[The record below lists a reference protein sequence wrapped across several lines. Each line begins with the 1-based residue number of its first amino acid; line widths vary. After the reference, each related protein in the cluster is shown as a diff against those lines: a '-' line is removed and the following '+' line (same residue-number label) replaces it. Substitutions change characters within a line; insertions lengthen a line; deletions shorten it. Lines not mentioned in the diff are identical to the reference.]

1 VGSSLIGQL
10 RILLG
15 LETAQFE
22 TGSRKVKKELSSM
35 RTSAELLTGALK
47 KIGVALTIGALVE
60 TTRRALEYAASLGE
74 TAQQLGVTTA
84 ALQEYRYIGTQVGI
98 SQEQM
103 DKSLAKLSVT
113 MGKARDGSKQQVGTF
128 KELSGVLGRDIL
140 KSAND
145 AGQAIPLIG
154 EALSKIEDPTRRS
167 RLELELFGKT
177 GQVLDTMLAG
187 GEESINNLRNAAHD
201 LGIVL
206 SDDQIQNA
214 DKTADKLAELKMV
227 LEARIAGAVADNA
240 AAIDSLVSSLV
251 TLVVWAGKAT
261 LAWRDFM
268 LAGKMKHAQAYAD
281 AAQTPQERMRGL
293 QMVSDIADER
303 YRLSLAAEGKTMP
316 GTIQKP
322 KIVGTTGGAGAGKV
336 SGGGRHSRGTDH
348 TEQLAKEAERTKYEL
363 DRQEIEGKRDLVS
376 AQRDLTIDTED
387 RFTLGLQ
394 LLQIEHD
401 QRAAEIEHNLKMVEL
416 DKTISAQKKAEAA
429 AGAKK
434 QLAVNDQLLDL
445 RQQGAWLQAAL
456 AREQDFN
463 LTEAAAFA
471 ARRDRL
477 QSEEQLAT
485 TTAERRRIELQL
497 LDLAYQEKKEA
508 LERVINGKSMG
519 QYTHTAD
526 ERTRAELELGA
537 LGGRYNLDRANV
549 LHSTA
554 GPLEQLRASIPD
566 TAAKMNEA
574 LETVAAQGLQNL
586 NDGLAQASA
595 SWIKMGGVGG
605 DVLRQLYTSLMKL
618 VFSKGL
624 SALIGALGRVA
635 GRIGGETP
643 PPMANTP
650 GMATGGSMIIGGM
663 AGIDQNML
671 SMNGAPLARVSQG
684 ERLTVSPSNDRGGR
698 GGNTYV
704 LQGNLLTPEFWSQ
717 IQAMDD
723 SAAARGAD
731 GGLALSKRA
740 FGRSTRR
747 RIR

>member
-154 EALSKIEDPTRRS
+154 EALSKMEDPTRRS

-206 SDDQIQNA
+206 SDEQIQNA

-251 TLVVWAGKAT
+251 TLVTWAGKAT
-261 LAWRDFM
+261 LAWRDLM
-268 LAGKMKHAQAYAD
+268 LASKMKHAQAYAD
-281 AAQTPQERMRGL
+281 AAQTPGERMRGL

-303 YRLSLAAEGKTMP
+303 YKLSLAYAGKTQP
-316 GTIQKP
+316 GVIQKP
-322 KIVGTTGGAGAGKV
+322 KIVGTTGGAGAGRT
-336 SGGGRHSRGTDH
+336 GGGHHRAGADH

-363 DRQEIEGKRDLVS
+363 DRQEIEGKKDLLS
-376 AQRDLTIDTED
+376 AQRDLTVDTED
-387 RFTLGLQ
+387 RFTLSLQ
-394 LLQIEHD
+394 LLQMEHD
-401 QRAAEIEHNLKMVEL
+401 QRVLEIGHNLKMVEL
-416 DKTISAQKKAEAA
+416 DKTISAQKKIEAA

-434 QLAVNDQLLDL
+434 QLELNDQLLDL
-445 RQQGAWLQAAL
+445 RNQGAWMQAAL
-456 AREQDFN
+456 AREQDFDR
-463 LTEAAAFA
+463 TEAAAFD
-471 ARRDRL
+471 ARRSRL
-477 QSEEQLAT
+477 QAEEQLARRPPSGAGSSSSCWT
-485 TTAERRRIELQL
+485 SPTRSGRKRSSASSTA
-497 LDLAYQEKKEA
+497 
-508 LERVINGKSMG
+508 STMG

-526 ERTRAELELGA
+526 ERNRARIELDGCARRQTIWTGPTCSRARPVRSSNCAPAFPTR
-537 LGGRYNLDRANV
+537 
-549 LHSTA
+549 
-554 GPLEQLRASIPD
+554 P
-566 TAAKMNEA
+566 
-574 LETVAAQGLQNL
+574 
-586 NDGLAQASA
+586 
-595 SWIKMGGVGG
+595 
-605 DVLRQLYTSLMKL
+605 
-618 VFSKGL
+618 
-624 SALIGALGRVA
+624 
-635 GRIGGETP
+635 
-643 PPMANTP
+643 
-650 GMATGGSMIIGGM
+650 
-663 AGIDQNML
+663 
-671 SMNGAPLARVSQG
+671 
-684 ERLTVSPSNDRGGR
+684 
-698 GGNTYV
+698 
-704 LQGNLLTPEFWSQ
+704 
-717 IQAMDD
+717 
-723 SAAARGAD
+723 
-731 GGLALSKRA
+731 
-740 FGRSTRR
+740 RR
-747 RIR
+747 